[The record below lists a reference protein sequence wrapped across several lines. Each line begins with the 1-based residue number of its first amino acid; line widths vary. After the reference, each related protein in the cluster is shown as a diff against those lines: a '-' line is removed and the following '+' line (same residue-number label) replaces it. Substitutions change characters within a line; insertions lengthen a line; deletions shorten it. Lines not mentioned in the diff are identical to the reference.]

1 MGICDHTLRGCIL
14 LDINMPQMSGIELQ
28 RWLVDNGIDLPIIF
42 LTGSGDIPLSS
53 QAFRTGAL
61 DFIEKPFDI
70 DKLLERIHEALARE
84 AGQWHGRVRRDL
96 LRQRY
101 ARLTPRREGDFK
113 MGFRRVFLQGDCPCR
128 RHQQPDH
135 RRASREHG
143 GKVGSGIIGR
153 ASPRRLG
160 TGCGI
165 GHLTSSRLRCRI
177 KLLATPSPRLNH
189 CLKHLQMMA
198 YVFLRIADIPH
209 PQHNALII

>member
-1 MGICDHTLRGCIL
+1 MNTISQTVYIVDDDPSIADSLLRLLEFENLEAQAFSSAEDFMGICDHTLRGCIL

-101 ARLTPRREGDFK
+101 ARLTPREKEILKWVSAGYSSK
-113 MGFRRVFLQGDCPCR
+113 EIARV
-128 RHQQPDH
+128 
-135 RRASREHG
+135 
-143 GKVGSGIIGR
+143 VGI
-153 ASPRRLG
+153 
-160 TGCGI
+160 
-165 GHLTSSRLRCRI
+165 SSRTIDVHRANMAE
-177 KLLATPSPRLNH
+177 KLEVESLAELV
-189 CLKHLQMMA
+189 LVALE
-198 YVFLRIADIPH
+198 LDADLGI
-209 PQHNALII
+209 

>member
-1 MGICDHTLRGCIL
+1 MNTISQTVYIVDDDPSIADSLLRLLEFENLEAQAFSSEEDFMGICGQTLRGCIL

-101 ARLTPRREGDFK
+101 ARLTPREKEILKWVSAGYSSKDIA
-113 MGFRRVFLQGDCPCR
+113 RV
-128 RHQQPDH
+128 
-135 RRASREHG
+135 
-143 GKVGSGIIGR
+143 VGI
-153 ASPRRLG
+153 
-160 TGCGI
+160 
-165 GHLTSSRLRCRI
+165 SSRTIDVHRAHMAV
-177 KLLATPSPRLNH
+177 KLEVDSLAELV
-189 CLKHLQMMA
+189 L
-198 YVFLRIADIPH
+198 IALELD
-209 PQHNALII
+209 ADADLGA

>member
-1 MGICDHTLRGCIL
+1 MNTISQTVYIVDDDPSIADSLLRLLEFENLEAQAFSSAEDFMGICDHTLRGCIL

-101 ARLTPRREGDFK
+101 ARLTPREKEILKWVSAGYSSK
-113 MGFRRVFLQGDCPCR
+113 EI
-128 RHQQPDH
+128 
-135 RRASREHG
+135 ANI
-143 GKVGSGIIGR
+143 VGI
-153 ASPRRLG
+153 
-160 TGCGI
+160 
-165 GHLTSSRLRCRI
+165 SSRTIDVHRARMAE
-177 KLLATPSPRLNH
+177 KLEVESLAELV
-189 CLKHLQMMA
+189 LVALELDA
-198 YVFLRIADIPH
+198 ELDI
-209 PQHNALII
+209 

>member
-1 MGICDHTLRGCIL
+1 MNTISQTVYIVDDDPSIADSLLRLLEFENLEAQAFSSAEDFMGICDHTLRGCIL

-101 ARLTPRREGDFK
+101 ARLTPREKEILKWVSAGYSSK
-113 MGFRRVFLQGDCPCR
+113 EIARV
-128 RHQQPDH
+128 
-135 RRASREHG
+135 
-143 GKVGSGIIGR
+143 VGI
-153 ASPRRLG
+153 
-160 TGCGI
+160 
-165 GHLTSSRLRCRI
+165 SSRTIDVHRANMAE
-177 KLLATPSPRLNH
+177 KLEVESLAELV
-189 CLKHLQMMA
+189 LVALELDA
-198 YVFLRIADIPH
+198 ELDI
-209 PQHNALII
+209 